1 MLKTLW
7 KKSFLFRRKNNETK
21 QNIELVLSRYGIRPK
36 RYRYTDLKRITR
48 FFSEKLGEGGYG
60 MVFKGELT
68 DGRLV
73 AVKLLHNSRG
83 DGEEFV
89 NEVVVRFDLKLN

>member
-1 MLKTLW
+1 VLV
-7 KKSFLFRRKNNETK
+7 SSPAIHRERPHGSRNHRGFPPRSPRR
-21 QNIELVLSRYGIRPK
+21 PAA
-36 RYRYTDLKRITR
+36 
-48 FFSEKLGEGGYG
+48 
-60 MVFKGELT
+60 
-68 DGRLV
+68 V